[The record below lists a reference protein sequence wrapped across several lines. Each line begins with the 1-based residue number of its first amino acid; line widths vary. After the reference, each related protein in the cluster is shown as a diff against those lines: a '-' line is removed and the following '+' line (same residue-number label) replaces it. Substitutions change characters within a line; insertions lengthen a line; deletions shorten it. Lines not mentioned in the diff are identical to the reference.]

1 MHNVP
6 ASGRLL
12 GAMWCGAEPP
22 SYRVL
27 CPCRSPT
34 VGPSRAACP
43 AVPWGFAPRSPLPWV
58 ATAGPVP
65 SSLAPHLLLHC
76 PRLPVRVK
84 SPQAGW
90 GLTALHPHIRQPGE
104 ETSLLENGKSFC
116 PPYGAYL
123 FTRLRNYFSFLLA
136 AFSFP
141 LNPS

>member
-58 ATAGPVP
+58 VTASPVP

-84 SPQAGW
+84 SPQACSRAGAHGSAPAHQPAWRGDVSAGKWQIVLPSVW
-90 GLTALHPHIRQPGE
+90 GIFVYKA
-104 ETSLLENGKSFC
+104 
-116 PPYGAYL
+116 
-123 FTRLRNYFSFLLA
+123 
-136 AFSFP
+136 
-141 LNPS
+141 